1 MYRLSDKLYHKPM
14 FNVVL
19 PQDDRVLLREPGLS
33 TSEGKR
39 GWAESG
45 AQRHERAGGVNEE
58 SAIYRSVRRKPC
70 QRACVRRPQIKCG
83 VGGSGVWCVNCVS
96 VHVSGIYSL
105 NAVANGLNTLTPAV
119 HRRNVWYHLSCSYET
134 APISATRSGAGV
146 GQTGC
151 QPATMII
158 AHTVRNG
165 LVNGGPL

>member
-19 PQDDRVLLREPGLS
+19 PQDGRVLLREPGLS
-33 TSEGKR
+33 MSEGKR
-39 GWAESG
+39 GWSESG

-58 SAIYRSVRRKPC
+58 SAIYRRVRRKPC

-105 NAVANGLNTLTPAV
+105 NAVTNRLNTLSPAV
-119 HRRNVWYHLSCSYET
+119 NRRNVWT
-134 APISATRSGAGV
+134 ITGFAVTRRPPSLRQDRERGWAKPVASLPRRSSLIPYGV
-146 GQTGC
+146 
-151 QPATMII
+151 
-158 AHTVRNG
+158 R
-165 LVNGGPL
+165 